1 MNGSK
6 CPRKMILNDGRVYSK
21 VCDVALVYIQVKRVY
36 YSLAV
41 WRFKLILNAGLRFHS
56 HLSGGLRLRNYRA
69 VAGNHKFS
77 SRFSVLR
84 VFVAIIRWLLNG
96 VVETIKILWSL

>member
-1 MNGSK
+1 M
-6 CPRKMILNDGRVYSK
+6 
-21 VCDVALVYIQVKRVY
+21 RVY

-41 WRFKLILNAGLRFHS
+41 WRCKLILSAGLRFHS
-56 HLSGGLRLRNYRA
+56 HISGSLRLRNYRA

-96 VVETIKILWSL
+96 VVETIFSVIKILWSL

>member
-1 MNGSK
+1 M
-6 CPRKMILNDGRVYSK
+6 
-21 VCDVALVYIQVKRVY
+21 
-36 YSLAV
+36 
-41 WRFKLILNAGLRFHS
+41 RFYS

-77 SRFSVLR
+77 SRFSVSR

-96 VVETIKILWSL
+96 VVELIFTVLKVFVRRYVIIELTYRKEFATCC